1 MSTQQEKLARMAAL
15 FATSDSNE
23 SRPSNYYR
31 FYDMNFNETAT
42 VRLLPDA
49 NQNNPMEF
57 TVEKLMHNLT
67 INGERRSVPCMKMY
81 DKNAD
86 CPICKVSSAF
96 YKEEGKDSPNGK
108 KYWRKKQHILQCL
121 VIDDP
126 LAPNPETGENSEG
139 KIRYLN
145 FGFQLFSV
153 IKEAL
158 TGGDLEAL
166 PWDVREGYDFVI
178 KKTQQ
183 GENAKYDLGS
193 KFVRKQSSL
202 TDDEIALVEEESIDL
217 STLIPAQ
224 MDYDKMES
232 MLNASLT
239 GEHYEDGGNASAAS
253 TPAATPAAEATPAA
267 TPAVESAPVVEEAA
281 QEAAPVAAATEAAT
295 PAATPSAEEYADKGN
310 DVLEMI
316 RNRKS
321 AEA

>member
-1 MSTQQEKLARMAAL
+1 MSTQQEKLARMAAM
-15 FATSDSNE
+15 FATSDNKE

-49 NQNNPMEF
+49 NKNNPMEF

-81 DKNAD
+81 DPNAE

-126 LAPNPETGENSEG
+126 LPANPETGENSEG

-166 PWDVREGYDFVI
+166 PWDVNEGYDFVI

-183 GENAKYDLGS
+183 GDNAKYDLGS

-202 TDDEIALVEEESIDL
+202 TEDEIALVEEESIDL
-217 STLIPAQ
+217 STLIPPQ
-224 MDYDKMES
+224 MDIEKLEA

-239 GEHYEDGGNASAAS
+239 GEHYDDGYNSNTTASTPAAE
-253 TPAATPAAEATPAA
+253 TPAATPAADP
-267 TPAVESAPVVEEAA
+267 APVAE
-281 QEAAPVAAATEAAT
+281 QAAPVAAAEPAPAVET
-295 PAATPSAEEYADKGN
+295 PASATPSAEE
-310 DVLEMI
+310 LSLI
-316 RNRKS
+316 HI
-321 AEA
+321 